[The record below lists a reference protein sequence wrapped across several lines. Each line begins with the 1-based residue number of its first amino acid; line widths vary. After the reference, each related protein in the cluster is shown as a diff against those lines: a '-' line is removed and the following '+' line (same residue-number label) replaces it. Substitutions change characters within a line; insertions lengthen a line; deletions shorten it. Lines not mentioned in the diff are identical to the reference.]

1 MQLRLKKKKKYVDLT
16 QKYRDSSLRY
26 YKPQSSVHYGK
37 VQYLLQAGKH
47 NETVALLLNYFPTIA
62 HNSEDRAVIAY
73 MISQGFA
80 KKKEAEQ
87 EKNG

>member
-1 MQLRLKKKKKYVDLT
+1 MAK
-16 QKYRDSSLRY
+16 SST
-26 YKPQSSVHYGK
+26 
-37 VQYLLQAGKH
+37 LLQAGKH
-47 NETVALLLNYFPTIA
+47 NETVFITQLFPTIA

-73 MISQGFA
+73 MISQAF